1 MGANMTF
8 TEWIETVPRAIRDDP
23 VWRVEAYRLALFA
36 GDLAWHDCTKLLSD
50 KRTIGMADQLNRSAA
65 AISGD
70 ITEGYSRRSGKDQAR
85 FYEYGLGSAREARD
99 WYYKGRHVLGVNVT
113 DHRMELLTRI
123 IKSLLTIIPNER
135 GYKMREDE
143 SPYSADQSHL
153 FDNPPMSDADQPH
166 VPRLTHHRSTSHAPR
181 TTHHALES

>member
-1 MGANMTF
+1 MLLCNSRSTF
-8 TEWIETVPRAIRDDP
+8 MQLKGKEWVDKVPRVIRDDP
-23 VWRVEAYRLALFA
+23 VWRVEVYRLALFA

-50 KRTIGMADQLNRSAA
+50 KRTIGMADQLNRSAG

-99 WYYKGRHVLGVNVT
+99 WYYKGRHVLGVEVT
-113 DHRMELLTRI
+113 DHRMELLKRI

-143 SPYSADQSHL
+143 SPYSADLSHL
-153 FDNPPMSDADQPH
+153 LDNPPMSDAEQP
-166 VPRLTHHRSTSHAPR
+166 HAPR